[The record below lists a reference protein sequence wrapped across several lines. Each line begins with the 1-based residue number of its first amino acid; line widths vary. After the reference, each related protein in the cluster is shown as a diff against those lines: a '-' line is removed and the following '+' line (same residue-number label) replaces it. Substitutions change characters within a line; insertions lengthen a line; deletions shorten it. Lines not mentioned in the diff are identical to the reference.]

1 MRTSNLGGPS
11 RILCWRSRGRLAVFL
26 LAAPLALHAQTPPP
40 LAPLDMSMTM
50 PGTFTLV
57 SVGDLIIRR
66 PVSNLEDE
74 DIQAALRLIREGDVA
89 IGNMEGSL
97 ADYSTFEGPLRGFV
111 GSADV
116 AADLKAIGFD
126 MVNRANNH
134 LFDSES
140 QGMFETNRLLDEA
153 GIVHAGTGKNLDEAA
168 APAYLEISKGRV
180 ALVGMHTPNGVASG
194 RLAAT
199 AQTGNLNGRP
209 GLNML
214 DYSEEIVLTPEQVQD
229 LRRIRDELLEHSHN
243 YDNPRSAPRNLDP
256 DQVNFYT
263 SSSGR
268 EDPVYRAAQPGEIP
282 GTIDFT
288 LNSGDLERVLRSIR
302 NAKQYSD
309 FVIATIHSHQSQSVV
324 ENFHLSTRPPD
335 FYVDLAHRAVD
346 AGADA
351 FVGHGV
357 HTLRGVEI
365 YGGKPIFYGM
375 GEFFR
380 QMNWSLET
388 QFGMTDVSPTNRS
401 GPRSQTLKS
410 IVGVS
415 RYEDGDLVEVRIY
428 PIELGYQGPNSRL
441 GLPRLVD
448 GALGREILDT
458 IQRLSRE
465 LGTEIEFE
473 GVVGVIRVGAAAADG
488 GG

>member
-1 MRTSNLGGPS
+1 MCTSMRRILGGLS
-11 RILCWRSRGRLAVFL
+11 NSLVMAAL
-26 LAAPLALHAQTPPP
+26 LVVAPGAAQAQTPPA
-40 LAPLDMSMTM
+40 LTPLDMSMTM

-89 IGNMEGSL
+89 VGNLEGSL

-111 GSADV
+111 GSAEV

-140 QGMFETNRLLDEA
+140 EGMFETNRLLDEA
-153 GIVHAGTGKNLDEAA
+153 GIVHAGTGKNLNEAA
-168 APAYLEISKGRV
+168 APAYLEIPKGRV
-180 ALVGMHTPNGVASG
+180 ALVGMHTPNGVASL

-199 AQTGNLNGRP
+199 SQTGNLYGRP

-214 DYSEEIVLTPEQVQD
+214 DYSEEIVLTQDQLED
-229 LRRIRDELLEHSHN
+229 LRRIRDELLEHRHN
-243 YDNPRSAPRNLDP
+243 YDNPRSAPRNLGP
-256 DQVNFYT
+256 DQVNFYS

-268 EDPVYRAAQPGEIP
+268 EDPIYRVAQPGEIP

-288 LNSGDLERVLRSIR
+288 LNRNDLDRVLRSIR

-324 ENFHLSTRPPD
+324 ENFHLSTRPPA

-388 QFGMTDVSPTNRS
+388 QLGMRDVSPTDRS

-415 RYEDGDLVEVRIY
+415 RFEDGDLVEVRIY
-428 PIELGYQGPNSRL
+428 PIELGYEGPNSRL
-441 GLPRLVD
+441 GIPRLVH
-448 GALGREILDT
+448 GALGREILET
-458 IQRLSRE
+458 VQRLSRE
-465 LGTEIEFE
+465 LGTEIEIE
-473 GVVGVIRVGAAAADG
+473 GDVGVIRAGGAAAG
-488 GG
+488 GGG

>member
-1 MRTSNLGGPS
+1 MRTSRNLAGP
-11 RILCWRSRGRLAVFL
+11 LVAVL
-26 LAAPLALHAQTPPP
+26 LSAPLALQAQTPPA

-74 DIQAALRLIREGDVA
+74 DVQAALRLIREGDVA
-89 IGNMEGSL
+89 VGNLEGSL
-97 ADYSTFEGPLRGFV
+97 ADYSTFDGPLRGFV
-111 GSADV
+111 GSAEV
-116 AADLKAIGFD
+116 AADLKAMGFD

-140 QGMFETNRLLDEA
+140 EGMFETNRLLDEA
-153 GIVHAGTGKNLDEAA
+153 GIAHAGTGKNLDEAA
-168 APAYLEISKGRV
+168 APTYLEIPKGRV
-180 ALVGMHTPNGVASG
+180 ALVGMHTPNGVASF

-199 AQTGNLNGRP
+199 AQSGNLYGRP

-214 DYSEEIVLTPEQVQD
+214 EYSAEIVLTQEQIDD
-229 LRRIRDELLEHSHN
+229 LRRIRDELLEYADN
-243 YDNPRSAPRNLDP
+243 YDSPRSAPRNLGP
-256 DQVNFYT
+256 DRVNFYS

-268 EDPVYRAAQPGEIP
+268 EDPIYRAARPGEIP

-288 LNSGDLERVLRSIR
+288 LDRGDLERVLRSVR

-309 FVIATIHSHQSQSVV
+309 FVIATIHSHQSQSVL

-335 FYVDLAHRAVD
+335 FYVDLAHRAID

-365 YGGKPIFYGM
+365 YEGKPIFYGM

-388 QFGMTDVSPTNRS
+388 QFGITDVSPTNRS

-415 RYEDGDLVEVRIY
+415 RFEDGELIEVRIY
-428 PIELGYQGPNSRL
+428 PIELGYDGPNSRL
-441 GLPRLVD
+441 GIPRLVD
-448 GALGREILDT
+448 GALGREILET
-458 IQRLSRE
+458 VQRLSRE
-465 LGTEIEFE
+465 LGTQMEIE
-473 GVVGVIRVGAAAADG
+473 GDVGVIRVGGAAAAG
-488 GG
+488 GA